1 MKRNDTALLIIILLS
16 LSFLYLGFSVL
27 KSNEKECPPL
37 SECGECACE
46 ENVKETTQVISA
58 VGADNPVFIYGTLK
72 KEEIPQEL
80 ELGEYW
86 YWLYFEEP
94 LLLVNNASG
103 VPMYV
108 DKIQVL
114 PPQSAEIYDVEQ
126 FLDKEVELYGYQTWG
141 YAESSVF
148 QINAIREY

>member
-16 LSFLYLGFSVL
+16 VGFLYLGFYSL
-27 KSNEKECPPL
+27 KSNEKVCPASEKCDECVCN
-37 SECGECACE
+37 EDK
-46 ENVKETTQVISA
+46 KEQTQAINA
-58 VGADNPVFIYGTLK
+58 VGENNPIFIYGTLN
-72 KEEIPQEL
+72 KEEIPQDL

-86 YWLYFEEP
+86 YWLYFDKP
-94 LLLVNNASG
+94 LLLVINASG

-114 PPQSAEIYDVEQ
+114 PPATKDFYDTDSFVG
-126 FLDKEVELYGYQTWG
+126 KKVELYGYQTWG

>member
-1 MKRNDTALLIIILLS
+1 MKRNNLALLIIIFLS
-16 LSFLYLGFSVL
+16 IGFLYLGFSAL
-27 KSNEKECPPL
+27 KSNEKVCPPL
-37 SECGECACE
+37 KECE
-46 ENVKETTQVISA
+46 ECICEESTKETAQVINA
-58 VGADNPVFIYGTLK
+58 VGANNPVFVYGSLK

-80 ELGEYW
+80 ELGNYW
-86 YWLYFEEP
+86 YWLYFENP

-114 PPQSAEIYDVEQ
+114 PPQSVEIYDLEN
-126 FLDKEVELYGYQTWG
+126 FLDKDVELYGYQTWG

>member
-1 MKRNDTALLIIILLS
+1 MKRNDIALLIIILLS
-16 LSFLYLGFSVL
+16 VGFLYLGFSAL
-27 KSNEKECPPL
+27 KSNEKVCPPL
-37 SECGECACE
+37 IECEECICE
-46 ENVKETTQVISA
+46 ENAKEETQVIDA
-58 VGADNPVFIYGTLK
+58 VGANNSVFIYGTLK

-86 YWLYFEEP
+86 YWMYFEKP
-94 LLLVNNASG
+94 LLIVNNSSG

-114 PPQSAEIYDVEQ
+114 PPQSNDIYDVEQ

-148 QINAIREY
+148 QINSIREY

>member
-1 MKRNDTALLIIILLS
+1 MKRNNPAFLIIILLS
-16 LSFLYLGFSVL
+16 VGFLYLGFYSL
-27 KSNEKECPPL
+27 KSNEKVCPPPI
-37 SECGECACE
+37 ECE
-46 ENVKETTQVISA
+46 ECVCDESVEEETQVIDA
-58 VGADNPVFIYGTLK
+58 VGANNSVFIYGTLK

-80 ELGEYW
+80 ELGDYW
-86 YWLYFEEP
+86 YWMYFEKP
-94 LLLVNNASG
+94 LLMVNNSSG

-114 PPQSAEIYDVEQ
+114 PSQSTDIYDVEQ

-148 QINAIREY
+148 QINSIREY